1 MNFQAII
8 KRYEAP
14 MLELLNCVPRPFN
27 ETLNQHLPRK
37 GGIYRVFEVIDE
49 PHHYTTIYI
58 GRTND
63 LQHRIYDDLYLG
75 KASTPLRDI
84 LARTPDIKDVKTYLE
99 EHCRVQVAVVSDL
112 EERTYLKWFA
122 CAVLRPTHNL

>member
-1 MNFQAII
+1 MNFQTII
-8 KRYEAP
+8 KRYEEP
-14 MLELLNCVPRPFN
+14 MMALLNCVPRSFN
-27 ETLNQHLPRK
+27 EMLNQHIPRT
-37 GGIYRVFEVIDE
+37 GGIYRVFEVIDD

-84 LARTPDIKDVKTYLE
+84 LERNPQIENVQHYLE
-99 EHCRVQVAVVSDL
+99 EKCRVQFVVVHSL
-112 EERTYLKWFA
+112 EDRTYLKWFA
-122 CAVLRPTHNL
+122 CAVLRPTLNL